1 MHETVIPV
9 EPLKSDQSGFVD
21 LLAVSQYSLAVGTK
35 PFITRNLKEK
45 GVTVN
50 LKNLRVTKNY
60 F

>member
-1 MHETVIPV
+1 VIPEN
-9 EPLKSDQSGFVD
+9 EPLKGDQSGFVD

-45 GVTVN
+45 GVAVT
-50 LKNLRVTKNY
+50 LKNLKVTKNY